1 MYMYMYVT
9 NQTCKHVHACDC
21 VDHAID
27 KIIIFT
33 HSLTCTAYMYVN
45 KKSPYNTVITQ

>member
-33 HSLTCTAYMYVN
+33 HSLTCTVYKISMQKLDN
-45 KKSPYNTVITQ
+45 PN